1 MSHWSPGE
9 YLPLLLCS
17 MSPLTVMVS
26 STMPR
31 VLAKLLLVLQ
41 AVCALGVL
49 HAPYSCQPAAM
60 LSRLM
65 LMHSLVLPCSMMA
78 LLEGMPM
85 EPTQTQLEQLEA
97 LVGQPAPD
105 ESSILTQSRQR
116 VLLQQRHN
124 VHWQQESTAA
134 VCAWLSQ
141 HLEHSSP

>member
-1 MSHWSPGE
+1 MSHQSPGE
-9 YLPLLLCS
+9 HLPLLLCS
-17 MSPLTVMVS
+17 MSPLTMMVS
-26 STMPR
+26 CTMPR
-31 VLAKLLLVLQ
+31 VLAKLLLILQ
-41 AVCALGVL
+41 DVCVLGVL
-49 HAPYSCQPAAM
+49 HAPCSCQPAVKV
-60 LSRLM
+60 SCLM
-65 LMHSLVLPCSMMA
+65 LRHSLVLPCSMMA

-105 ESSILTQSRQR
+105 ESNILTQSRQR